1 MMAATF
7 EIDKIVYEP
16 INNSEVTVIG
26 SNDNENRGILVI
38 PSKISYGNK
47 SYSVRKIADGAF
59 VGCKYSAIQLPS
71 TLKEIGYGAFSTCS
85 NLQQI
90 IIPESVEKIGY
101 SCFNQCVKLNQV
113 KLPSQL
119 KKIEKETFWYCES
132 LQEIDLPNSLTA
144 IEDGA
149 FVGTSIKRIIIP
161 PSVNRLGSSG
171 CLNNPLPRELDYL
184 FILSKDINIYN
195 YVGYEKTIIVS
206 FAERNPFIISQLSD
220 ATLYA
225 LSSVIQTGTFSNHR
239 LKVKEIE
246 SFIDIES
253 NKIYNGEPLKMSLNW
268 PQIFSEAQIGGEIEL
283 PTLVDAGVY
292 EGQCRLSL
300 TYKDY
305 FSYDTHLSYTASI
318 RKANLNIIVTNSEKV
333 YGEQTPSFNFTA
345 DGFVGSDNINNSL
358 DNISLHTISN
368 QTSEVGLY
376 DIIFSAESKNYLL
389 NVTQGKLRVTKAPLI
404 LTVSNVERV
413 YGETNPQFNIT
424 FEGLKLNDTETT
436 VFSQH
441 PSVATEATEKSD
453 VGFYQITA
461 TGGTSKNYEITEYK
475 AGTLK
480 ISKAP
485 LILTADNAERLY
497 LVSNPLFTFSIDGT
511 RNGDDISCIT
521 KFPSFICDA
530 SLESN
535 CGDYSITPYGAEAKN
550 YDITYKAGVLKVTK
564 APLNISVRDCSRRY
578 GDANPRFEFIY
589 SGLKEGGDAN
599 DVLSKLP
606 VATCSARANSQVGY
620 YDIEVSGAESANY
633 EITYTPGIL
642 TVEKAPLTIRPKDVS
657 RIYGRTNPEFEISY
671 MGFKNNEDES
681 VLFRAPQVTT
691 TATENSPTGQ
701 YSITASGAS
710 AQNYEIAY
718 EQGILTITKNIL
730 KVIVNDTSK
739 LYGDEN
745 PQFTVRYEG
754 LLNGD
759 TESVVTTKPQF
770 TTDASAKSNAGVYD
784 VTAYGASSPNYDIEY
799 QSGNLTI
806 NPRGISAKVGNY
818 SRPYGTDNPEFVVEY
833 VGLVNG
839 DDKTAITEAPTIK
852 CEADKNSNV
861 GSYVITLSG
870 GRGQNYEVTSFTNG
884 ILTIEKANQTIEW
897 SQDLS
902 SINQYTQIELTATAS
917 SGLPVTYD
925 VASNNV
931 VDIYTSGGKSYLDCY
946 GTGTVTI
953 RATQQGNENYNP
965 SETITNRLTVVSEG
979 GYVDPSTPNISINVT
994 TAGTLSSKIAASKK
1008 YQIKSLTITGNLNGT
1023 DIRYLREMAGR
1034 DVNGSKTNGILEK
1047 LDLSRATIVS
1057 GGDYYYTTNPSSSYN
1072 SYRKYTSNNQI
1083 SDYMFYGCS
1092 TLTNLTLPQNST
1104 AIAAN
1109 AFAGCLNL
1117 SHISMPEGIQTIG
1130 ERAFDGDISLTRISI
1145 PDITTSIGN
1154 YAFQGCSGLT
1164 TLILSSS
1171 VKTIGNGMLNGCLNI
1186 QEISLNSDNP
1196 YYSTLNGVLY
1206 DKAQTSLIIYPAGK
1220 QLQTFE
1226 IPDGVTEIKSSG
1238 FFGTKALEY
1247 LFLPESLTSIGD
1259 DAFKGCSNL
1268 TKLFARPSTP
1278 AECAN
1283 DCFEAVSKSN
1293 CALYVPKGS
1302 YNDYW
1307 ATPVW
1312 GEFLKIEESN
1322 DLSVGGN
1329 IAKPDYGFEFP
1340 ETTLNKG
1347 KFTYIPVAMN
1357 NVDPIVAFNCDI
1369 VLPEGVAFYKDANDQ
1384 IVFKPSE
1391 RFPLSQNIN
1400 SNLLSNGV
1408 LRVISTSS
1416 TNEAFS
1422 GTEGVL
1428 FYLPLLLTDTN
1439 ANEDSEYNLIVKDI
1453 EFTRKNQSGYSSVQ
1467 TPDIT
1472 VPLTVGEYTMGDA
1485 NGDGRITS
1493 VDAVLAM
1500 SNFLG
1505 KDTPNLIF
1513 KAADMNFDGK
1523 ISSIDVVLITD
1534 ELLAQNQ
1541 SPMAL
1546 TKGVTVYK
1554 GNLLMTGTTSS
1565 SADFALNIS
1574 VPNAYEYTAIQMD
1587 ITIPDGFT
1595 IKNLKVGSDNQVSH
1609 SLKYRQHPN
1618 GMTRIFISSDS
1629 NSDFTSD
1636 NVLSIELNEVN
1647 TIHASQEIAIDDV
1660 LAVEITEDE
1669 ILEWNICGDVANI
1682 SEIATLSDVLTDS
1695 NIHVWV
1701 ENSTIYIQSKED
1713 GEISLYDISGRSHS
1727 IEISAG
1733 TTSISVIPGIYIINN
1748 KKIIVK

>member
-1 MMAATF
+1 MWGVRRLNFTAMDFRTCMSSCENHRSIAIISLLCLLSIWTQFSYGYALCR
-7 EIDKIVYEP
+7 ENEDGIKIFYKLASSSRTLLV
-16 INNSEVTVIG
+16 
-26 SNDNENRGILVI
+26 SNDDINHT
-38 PSKISYGNK
+38 Y
-47 SYSVRKIADGAF
+47 YSGEVK
-59 VGCKYSAIQLPS
+59 
-71 TLKEIGYGAFSTCS
+71 
-85 NLQQI
+85 
-90 IIPESVEKIGY
+90 IPESVKVENYEYQVVGIANDAFKGSVSLTSVIMNSKIESIGDNAFDGCH
-101 SCFNQCVKLNQV
+101 SLNNIIFSPTVSSLGKFCFNDCLSLSFLDFSQCSTLTRFSDHQFEGATGLGRIAFPPNLEHIGTQAFSGCASLKEFNCPSTVKSIGSGIFIGCAEL
-113 KLPSQL
+113 SR
-119 KKIEKETFWYCES
+119 
-132 LQEIDLPNSLTA
+132 IDLSNTNITA
-144 IEDGA
+144 IPDGA
-149 FVGTSIKRIIIP
+149 FQQISNLTDIF
-161 PSVNRLGSSG
+161 
-171 CLNNPLPRELDYL
+171 LP
-184 FILSKDINIYN
+184 K
-195 YVGYEKTIIVS
+195 
-206 FAERNPFIISQLSD
+206 
-220 ATLYA
+220 
-225 LSSVIQTGTFSNHR
+225 
-239 LKVKEIE
+239 
-246 SFIDIES
+246 
-253 NKIYNGEPLKMSLNW
+253 
-268 PQIFSEAQIGGEIEL
+268 
-283 PTLVDAGVY
+283 
-292 EGQCRLSL
+292 
-300 TYKDY
+300 
-305 FSYDTHLSYTASI
+305 
-318 RKANLNIIVTNSEKV
+318 NLNSLGELCFFGSEKV
-333 YGEQTPSFNFTA
+333 SVVVPASVRSIGDICFWSCKKVYFVHNNFKIHHALGNSNYYFLDPEPPTFVNYDSNYDSQRNVNLYVVDKRRWASFTNKDA
-345 DGFVGSDNINNSL
+345 L
-358 DNISLHTISN
+358 K
-368 QTSEVGLY
+368 E
-376 DIIFSAESKNYLL
+376 IFSLPSETFTYDGLRHFCAINEGIDYIQLTNTSNEAKSVGKYNWKVEYLFADDNNQYAYNFNYNFEIQAASL
-389 NVTQGKLRVTKAPLI
+389 NV
-404 LTVSNVERV
+404 
-413 YGETNPQFNIT
+413 
-424 FEGLKLNDTETT
+424 
-436 VFSQH
+436 
-441 PSVATEATEKSD
+441 SVK
-453 VGFYQITA
+453 
-461 TGGTSKNYEITEYK
+461 
-475 AGTLK
+475 
-480 ISKAP
+480 
-485 LILTADNAERLY
+485 
-497 LVSNPLFTFSIDGT
+497 
-511 RNGDDISCIT
+511 
-521 KFPSFICDA
+521 
-530 SLESN
+530 
-535 CGDYSITPYGAEAKN
+535 
-550 YDITYKAGVLKVTK
+550 
-564 APLNISVRDCSRRY
+564 DCSRRY

-589 SGLKEGGDAN
+589 SGLKEGEDAN

-657 RIYGRTNPEFEISY
+657 RIYGQTNPEFEISY

-730 KVIVNDTSK
+730 KVIVNDASR
-739 LYGDEN
+739 LYGDAN
-745 PQFTVRYEG
+745 PTFTVRYEG
-754 LLNGD
+754 FLNGD
-759 TESVVTTKPQF
+759 TENVVTAKPQF
-770 TTDASAKSNAGVYD
+770 ATEATAKSNAGVYD
-784 VTAYGASSPNYDIEY
+784 VTAYGASSPNYDLDY
-799 QSGNLTI
+799 QSGILTV
-806 NPRGISAKVGNY
+806 NPRGISARVDNY

-953 RATQQGNENYNP
+953 RATQQGNENYEP

-994 TAGTLSSKIAASKK
+994 TAGTLSTKIAASKK

-1047 LDLSRATIVS
+1047 LDLSKATIVS

-1072 SYRKYTSNNQI
+1072 SYKKYTLNNQI

-1104 AIAAN
+1104 AIGAY
-1109 AFAGCLNL
+1109 AFDGCLNL
-1117 SHISMPEGIQTIG
+1117 SNISMPEGVLTIG
-1130 ERAFDGDISLTRISI
+1130 ESAFNGDISLTRISI
-1145 PDITTSIGN
+1145 PDMTTSIGN

-1186 QEISLNSDNP
+1186 QELSLNSDNP

-1226 IPDGVTEIKSSG
+1226 IPDGVTEIKNSG

-1247 LFLPESLTSIGD
+1247 LFLPESLTSIGA

-1268 TKLFARPSTP
+1268 TKLFARPFTP

-1293 CALYVPKGS
+1293 CALYVPRGS
-1302 YNDYW
+1302 SNDYW
-1307 ATPVW
+1307 AAPVW
-1312 GEFLKIEESN
+1312 GDFLKIEESN

-1357 NVDPIVAFNCDI
+1357 NVDPVVAFNCDI
-1369 VLPEGVAFYKDANDQ
+1369 VLPEGVAFYKDSSDQ

-1400 SNLLSNGV
+1400 SNMLPNGV

-1636 NVLSIELNEVN
+1636 DILSIELNEVN

-1733 TTSISVIPGIYIINN
+1733 TTSISVVPGIYIINN

>member
-1 MMAATF
+1 MNSIIQKTLAVLFVWCVLLTF
-7 EIDKIVYEP
+7 KAHAYDFQSKGIYYKITQQAPSSGSWILWTPEVEVSPYSSDGDVNSSAYKGIINIPEDVTYNGTRYNVTGIADFAFYKCKEITSI
-16 INNSEVTVIG
+16 S
-26 SNDNENRGILVI
+26 I
-38 PSKISYGNK
+38 PSSVKSVTGKAFAYCTAIKSFNISSDNDAFTSVNGVLYDKSVYTLISYPN
-47 SYSVRKIADGAF
+47 A
-59 VGCKYSAIQLPS
+59 
-71 TLKEIGYGAFSTCS
+71 CS
-85 NLQQI
+85 
-90 IIPESVEKIGY
+90 
-101 SCFNQCVKLNQV
+101 
-113 KLPSQL
+113 
-119 KKIEKETFWYCES
+119 
-132 LQEIDLPNSLTA
+132 
-144 IEDGA
+144 
-149 FVGTSIKRIIIP
+149 
-161 PSVNRLGSSG
+161 SSFAM
-171 CLNNPLPRELDYL
+171 PQT
-184 FILSKDINIYN
+184 
-195 YVGYEKTIIVS
+195 VKTI
-206 FAERNPFIISQLSD
+206 
-220 ATLYA
+220 
-225 LSSVIQTGTFSNHR
+225 GTAAFCGNQ
-239 LKVKEIE
+239 
-246 SFIDIES
+246 
-253 NKIYNGEPLKMSLNW
+253 SLET
-268 PQIFSEAQIGGEIEL
+268 I
-283 PTLVDAGVY
+283 
-292 EGQCRLSL
+292 
-300 TYKDY
+300 
-305 FSYDTHLSYTASI
+305 
-318 RKANLNIIVTNSEKV
+318 
-333 YGEQTPSFNFTA
+333 
-345 DGFVGSDNINNSL
+345 SL
-358 DNISLHTISN
+358 DNIKYIDDYAFGDASLKHIDLGIQLGYIGEFAFGGCSALN
-368 QTSEVGLY
+368 NIVIPSSVGLIGASSFVKSGINRIVIVGKPALVY
-376 DIIFSAESKNYLL
+376 DKCLFTGNTTDYIFLNPECLKDLNNPELYLEPHSTCWIPQKDESIANNFSGFDVRELITLESNSINKVYDKQPLKIKYSDNLINGVSLLTPSINNAGDYNLYLEFTITEPNLAEYSSD
-389 NVTQGKLRVTKAPLI
+389 V
-404 LTVSNVERV
+404 LTFKI
-413 YGETNPQFNIT
+413 PFNIHI
-424 FEGLKLNDTETT
+424 D
-436 VFSQH
+436 
-441 PSVATEATEKSD
+441 
-453 VGFYQITA
+453 
-461 TGGTSKNYEITEYK
+461 K
-475 AGTLK
+475 AQLK
-480 ISKAP
+480 IN
-485 LILTADNAERLY
+485 IENVRRIFGED
-497 LVSNPLFTFSIDGT
+497 NPLFTANYIGFISSDNVSNSFSGEPVFT
-511 RNGDDISCIT
+511 TLAT
-521 KFPSFICDA
+521 KFSDVGTYEINATLPVLLNYEVSECTPGFLTIDKAPLTIQANDLVRLYHTDNPNFTFKLEGLRNDEGTSCLLTAPSFVCDA

-550 YDITYKAGVLKVTK
+550 YEISYKAGVLKVTK

-589 SGLKEGGDAN
+589 SGLKEGEDAN

-657 RIYGRTNPEFEISY
+657 RIYGQTNPEFEICY

-1092 TLTNLTLPQNST
+1092 TLINLTLPQNST
-1104 AIAAN
+1104 AIGAN

-1196 YYSTLNGVLY
+1196 YYSTPNGVLY

-1247 LFLPESLTSIGD
+1247 LFFPESLTSIGD

-1357 NVDPIVAFNCDI
+1357 NVDPVVAFNCDI